1 MSETIDDYI
10 RLGEACHV
18 SGEVYEERGE
28 TLRARGEYRKA
39 VEYYDK
45 ALELVLIDFDQEA
58 DQEAIIEGYAKV
70 RNSYHGTDPQPYGH
84 GHGQDSYGAYLLLG
98 RR

>member
-10 RLGEACHV
+10 RLGEACHEK
-18 SGEVYEERGE
+18 GEMYEERGE
-28 TLRARGEYRKA
+28 TLRARCEYLNA

-45 ALELVLIDFDQEA
+45 AIDLYDFDQEA

-84 GHGQDSYGAYLLLG
+84 GQDSYGAYLLLG